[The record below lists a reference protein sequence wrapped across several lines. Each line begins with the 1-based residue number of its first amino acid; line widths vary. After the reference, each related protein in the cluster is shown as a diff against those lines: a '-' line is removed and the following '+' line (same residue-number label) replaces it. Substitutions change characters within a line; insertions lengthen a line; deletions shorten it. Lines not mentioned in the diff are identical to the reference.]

1 MPDLHEVGVELFIL
15 LSVLS
20 LILVVSKPVAKEFEA
35 TALVWIQALKKIQ
48 AERRK
53 TCFEPPVEQSRLED
67 HTDSND
73 ELP

>member
-1 MPDLHEVGVELFIL
+1 MPDLHELGVELFIL

-35 TALVWIQALKKIQ
+35 TALVWIQAWKKIQ

-53 TCFEPPVEQSRLED
+53 SYFEPPVEQARLED
-67 HTDSND
+67 HTDSKNG
-73 ELP
+73 LG

>member
-15 LSVLS
+15 FSVLS

-35 TALVWIQALKKIQ
+35 TALVWIQAWKKIQ

-53 TCFEPPVEQSRLED
+53 TYFEPPVEKPQLKD
-67 HTDSND
+67 HSDSND
-73 ELP
+73 GLS